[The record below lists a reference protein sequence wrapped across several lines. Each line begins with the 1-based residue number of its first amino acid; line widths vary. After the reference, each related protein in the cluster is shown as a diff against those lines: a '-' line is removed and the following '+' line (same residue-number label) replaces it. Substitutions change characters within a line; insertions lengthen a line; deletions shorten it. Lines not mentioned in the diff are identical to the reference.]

1 MKILVVADVLGE
13 ENNGTTIACMNLVR
27 YLQSCGDEVR
37 ILCCD
42 KEKKGLPNFF
52 VVPTLNLGP
61 FNKIVEKNNVSL
73 AKPKKKIVMEA
84 MKDVDIVHIM
94 MPFALGNKAA
104 KIAKKL
110 AIPMTAGFHVQAE
123 NFTAHIQMMNLKFAN
138 KITYKHFYKKLYR
151 HVNAIHYP
159 TEFIHRTFEGVVKR
173 RTNAYVIS
181 NGVNDIYRKTEVER
195 SPELT
200 GKFNILFIGRISK
213 EKSHHVLVKAVSK
226 SKYKDNIQLIFA
238 GQGPRKEEIIELA
251 DKLKINPP
259 IIKFVSREELVQ
271 IINSCDLYVHPAE
284 IEIEAISC
292 LEAITCG
299 LVPVISDSKRSAT
312 NNFALS
318 DKNLFRCNSSTD
330 LARKI
335 DYWIEHPEEKEE
347 CSKEYLGYTKKFDQ
361 QTCMKEMRD
370 MLETYSQPIN
380 HVKGKKNYYRD
391 ELNDDFAF
399 LKIKKIT
406 RFKPFKYVHR
416 NQLWNATAWFM
427 YHIFARPIVW
437 TLNKICFHQKIKNK
451 AVLKRCKKQGYFIYC
466 NHTNGMPDAF
476 TPNILSRKRNH
487 IIVGQETVSI
497 KGIRGLVNMLGAIP
511 LIGGVQDIEN
521 YNNCIKKRVVDQK
534 RSVTIYPEAHIWP
547 YYTKIRPFSKN
558 SFRYP
563 VDLNIPV
570 FAITN
575 TWQKRR
581 FRKKKPKLVSY
592 ISGPYYPD
600 TTLLR
605 NDAMTELRDAVYKD
619 MVRISNSVKQVEVIK
634 YIKVDK

>member
-1 MKILVVADVLGE
+1 MRVLVVADVLGE

-27 YLQSCGDEVR
+27 YLQKCGDDVR
-37 ILCCD
+37 VLCCD
-42 KEKKGLPNFF
+42 KAKEGLPNFY

-61 FNKIVEKNNVSL
+61 LNKIVEKNNVSL
-73 AKPKKKIVMEA
+73 AKPKKSIILKALEG
-84 MKDVDIVHIM
+84 VDIVHIM
-94 MPFALGNKAA
+94 MPFALGNKTA
-104 KIAKKL
+104 KICKKL
-110 AIPMTAGFHVQAE
+110 NIPMTAGFHVQAE
-123 NFTAHIQMMNLKFAN
+123 NFTAHIQMMNVKFAN
-138 KITYKHFYKKLYR
+138 KLTYKHFYKKLYR

-181 NGVNDIYRKTEVER
+181 NGVNDIYKKMEVER
-195 SPELT
+195 VGELK

-213 EKSHHVLVKAVSK
+213 EKSHSVLVKAVSK

-238 GQGPRKEEIIELA
+238 GQGPRKEEVLDLA
-251 DKLKINPP
+251 TKLGINPP
-259 IIKFVSREELVQ
+259 IVKFVSREELVR

-312 NNFALS
+312 NNFALN
-318 DKNLFRCNSSTD
+318 DTNLFRNNSSTD
-330 LARKI
+330 LAKKI
-335 DYWIEHPEEKEE
+335 DYWIEHPEEKEQ
-347 CSKEYLGYTKKFDQ
+347 CSKDYLGYTKMFDQ
-361 QTCMKEMRD
+361 DTCMKSMREM
-370 MLETYSQPIN
+370 LLTYADEKNRVP
-380 HVKGKKNYYRD
+380 GKKNYYRD

-399 LKIKKIT
+399 LKIQKRT
-406 RFKPFKYVHR
+406 NLKPFKYVHK
-416 NQLWNATAWFM
+416 NPFFNGFAWFL

-437 TLNKICFHQKIKNK
+437 TLNKIIFHQRIKNK
-451 AVLKRCKKQGYFIYC
+451 AVLKQCRKQGYFVYC

-476 TPNILSRKRNH
+476 TPNLLSLKRNH
-487 IIVGQETVSI
+487 IVVGQETVSI
-497 KGIRGLVNMLGAIP
+497 RGLRGIVTMLGAIP
-511 LIGGVQDIEN
+511 LPNGVQDINN
-521 YNNCIKKRVVDQK
+521 YYECLKKRIDQK
-534 RSVTIYPEAHIWP
+534 RAITIYPEAHIWP

-563 VDLNIPV
+563 VDLNVPV

-575 TWQKRR
+575 TWQKRH
-581 FRKKKPKLVSY
+581 FRKKKVKLVSY

-600 TTLLR
+600 TTLQR
-605 NDAMTELRDAVYKD
+605 NDAMEELRDTVYKD
-619 MVRISNSVKQVEVIK
+619 MVRISNSTKQFEKIK